1 MLARPLA
8 KAIYRPPTSIFRP
21 ALLVFFTPLKHLY
34 HSASQGNHT
43 TNLAAN
49 EI

>member
-1 MLARPLA
+1 MLARPPA

-34 HSASQGNHT
+34 HSASQGNHAT
-43 TNLAAN
+43 HLTAN

>member
-34 HSASQGNHT
+34 HSISRGNHATHLT
-43 TNLAAN
+43 TPK
-49 EI
+49 I